1 MMRPLLAALFAIGL
15 LTPAKAEITK
25 LWEVTGLDAPESV
38 VFDQGTN
45 ALYVSNIAG
54 SVMEKDG
61 NGFISKLSPDGK
73 MIERNWLT
81 GLNGPAGLTIAGGKL
96 FVADIDELAEID
108 IATAKLVKRYPA
120 KDAKFLNDV
129 TSGPDGAVYASD
141 PVTNTIWRLKDGS
154 FEPWLKS
161 DELNGPNGLLVD
173 GDTLVV
179 ASFGTLPEG
188 DKDGR
193 MGTLAFVS
201 LADKS
206 IKKLRGGA
214 IGNLDGLLL
223 LGPGQYVAT
232 DWPKGGLYFISSGG
246 NAEQVVD
253 LNQGSADIAW
263 APEKNVVLIPLMKD
277 NALAAYKIH

>member
-1 MMRPLLAALFAIGL
+1 MRPLLAALFAIGL
-15 LTPAKAEITK
+15 YTPAQAEITK

-38 VFDQGTN
+38 VFDQGSN

-81 GLNGPAGLTIAGGKL
+81 GLNGPAGLTIANGKL
-96 FVADIDELAEID
+96 YVADIDELAEID
-108 IATAKLVKRYPA
+108 IKTAKLEKRYPA

-129 TSGPDGAVYASD
+129 TSGPDGAIYASD
-141 PVTNTIWRLKDGS
+141 TVTNTIWRLKDGT

-173 GDTLVV
+173 GNTLVV

-188 DKDGR
+188 DKDGK

-223 LGPGQYVAT
+223 LAPGQYVVS

-263 APEKNVVLIPLMKD
+263 GPEKNVVLIPLMKD